1 MKVLCID
8 NSDKPEN
15 IPEEE
20 WLEEGK
26 VYTISDVVEMNLQK
40 GKLGISLEEI
50 QLTEAS
56 APYEYY
62 SLERFL
68 LFPFEDSVVSENV
81 SLKKENNS
89 KKEIDIYAKD
99 ADLSN
104 LN

>member
-1 MKVLCID
+1 MTKTPI
-8 NSDKPEN
+8 
-15 IPEEE
+15 
-20 WLEEGK
+20 
-26 VYTISDVVEMNLQK
+26 
-40 GKLGISLEEI
+40 
-50 QLTEAS
+50 
-56 APYEYY
+56 
-62 SLERFL
+62 LERFL